1 MKVLVTGGAGFIG
14 SHVVDAYIKQDYEVI
29 VIDNLSTGRYEN
41 LNPGSRF
48 IELDLREGEKIAQIL
63 KYEKPDYVSH
73 HAAQTSV
80 VKSIRDPLADAQV
93 NILATLNLLECCH
106 REKVKKFIFA
116 SSGGTIYGEISGAA
130 REDFP
135 LMPSSPYG
143 ISKATIEYYLS
154 FYFWQY
160 GLKYVSL
167 RYANVYGPRQDP
179 TGEAGVIAIFTRA
192 MLEKRIPT
200 IFGDGEAVRDYV
212 YCDDVAWA
220 NLLATEKEVVGVYNV
235 GTGIGTKVND
245 IYWLIAQATE
255 FQGLPQYDPPR
266 PGDLRRSVL
275 DVGRIRR
282 ELNWEPRI
290 TLREG
295 IDKTVKYFRGQILN
309 RKERKGCLS

>member
-14 SHVVDAYIKQDYEVI
+14 SHVVDAYIKHDYEVI
-29 VIDNLSTGRYEN
+29 VIDNLSTGRYGN
-41 LNPGSRF
+41 LNSRCRF
-48 IELDLREGEKIAQIL
+48 IELDILEEEKIARIL
-63 KYEKPDYVSH
+63 KYEKPDYVNH

-80 VKSIRDPLADAQV
+80 VKSVKKPFADAQV
-93 NILATLNLLECCH
+93 NILATLNLLECCY

-154 FYFWQY
+154 FYFQQY

-179 TGEAGVIAIFTRA
+179 TGEAGVVAIFTRD
-192 MLEKRIPT
+192 MLEKRIST

-212 YCDDVAWA
+212 YCDDVASA
-220 NLLATEKEVVGVYNV
+220 NLLATEREVVGTYNV
-235 GTGIGTKVND
+235 GTGIGTTVND
-245 IYWLIAQATE
+245 IYRLIAQVTE
-255 FQGLPQYDPPR
+255 FQGFPEYGPPR
-266 PGDLRRSVL
+266 PGDLRRSILEVEK
-275 DVGRIRR
+275 IRQ
-282 ELNWEPRI
+282 ELNWGPR
-290 TLREG
+290 TNLREG
-295 IDKTVKYFRGQILN
+295 IAKTVEYFRLQILN
-309 RKERKGCLS
+309 RKERKGCPS